1 MLIIKIFRN
10 LYGHSEI
17 KTTESNIERLFQHL
31 DSDVGRVQQNAEG
44 REKGNQRV
52 GSRNQLLIDKV

>member
-44 REKGNQRV
+44 REKGNQRDV
-52 GSRNQLLIDKV
+52 K